1 MYQEE
6 KHMELIQIPAVRR
19 DRTGQ
24 LVPITAPPAKL
35 LLHHLLLMKEA
46 DFYTQWAQP
55 PKKISIRVNRMAL
68 DEPLINDIFFCY
80 QQEVDNHK
88 ELGTPIL
95 NPNPKDAICG
105 YIFNCYSYP
114 EDKDDD
120 IIVPAGFII
129 EEPDAILKKKL
140 RRINQKIE
148 DRAAQNKTIEKD
160 DLMEQY
166 QNYLLSQHI
175 DPDSREYAEK
185 CVDYWEELGNRRNSL
200 EGCPPSR
207 SKEIVLTTNH
217 KEYNIKSLRYKF
229 RYLMNTQPEWTLEWQ
244 MQHPLTDLSTKE
256 GRMKLIVDWDKEAY
270 PTQNLNKEDDVD
282 DTTGD

>member
-1 MYQEE
+1 
-6 KHMELIQIPAVRR
+6 MELIQIPSVRR

-24 LVPITAPPAKL
+24 LVPITVPPAKL
-35 LLHHLLLMKEA
+35 LLHHLYLMKEA

-114 EDKDDD
+114 EDKDDYD
-120 IIVPAGFII
+120 VLVPAGFII

-148 DRAAQNKTIEKD
+148 ERAAQNKTIEKD

-229 RYLMNTQPEWTLEWQ
+229 RYLMNTQPEWTLSWQ

-282 DTTGD
+282 DPTGD

>member
-1 MYQEE
+1 
-6 KHMELIQIPAVRR
+6 MELIQIPAVRR

-55 PKKISIRVNRMAL
+55 PKKISIRVNRIAL

-114 EDKDDD
+114 EDKDED

-148 DRAAQNKTIEKD
+148 ERAAQNKTIEKD

-229 RYLMNTQPEWTLEWQ
+229 RYLMNTQPEWTLSWQ

>member
-1 MYQEE
+1 
-6 KHMELIQIPAVRR
+6 
-19 DRTGQ
+19 
-24 LVPITAPPAKL
+24 
-35 LLHHLLLMKEA
+35 
-46 DFYTQWAQP
+46 
-55 PKKISIRVNRMAL
+55 MAL

-114 EDKDDD
+114 EDKDDYD
-120 IIVPAGFII
+120 IVVPAGFII

-148 DRAAQNKTIEKD
+148 ERAAQNKTIEKD

-270 PTQNLNKEDDVD
+270 PTQNINKEDDVD